1 MPLNIQAFYNPAT
14 LLLAL
19 QSPEAAAQELANQGV
34 VLGEEDALAIAA
46 TTQAND
52 AGGAGGLGGVTN
64 RQYEQQEAREQRA
77 AERKQ
82 AAGQQGGG
90 VFDALRNL
98 FGGGRGEQAQQQ
110 VQTPPVP
117 QLPGEQPP
125 VPVTP
130 QAGQPPLQLPGEQ
143 PPTLP
148 IPLPQPN
155 SAQSGDGLGVILQAL
170 SQATA
175 NNVQPPPPVAP
186 RGGTYTD
193 PNNLIP
199 LLQLGSQQQP
209 QVSALGDI
217 IRNFYR

>member
-19 QSPEAAAQELANQGV
+19 QSPEAAAQQLADQGV

-98 FGGGRGEQAQQQ
+98 FGGGRGAQEQ
-110 VQTPPVP
+110 QTPPVP

-125 VPVTP
+125 VPVIP
-130 QAGQPPLQLPGEQ
+130 KAGQPPLQLPGEQ

-148 IPLPQPN
+148 IPPTQPN
-155 SAQSGDGLGVILQAL
+155 LAQSGAGLGEILQAV

-175 NNVQPPPPVAP
+175 NNVPFPPPIAP

-199 LLQLGSQQQP
+199 LYS
-209 QVSALGDI
+209 
-217 IRNFYR
+217 